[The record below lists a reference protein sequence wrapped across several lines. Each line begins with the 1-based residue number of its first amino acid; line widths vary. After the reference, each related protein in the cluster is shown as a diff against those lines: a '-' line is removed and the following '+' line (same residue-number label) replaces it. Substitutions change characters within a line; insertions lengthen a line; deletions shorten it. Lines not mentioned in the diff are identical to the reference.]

1 VTHVKET
8 VGSEPTA
15 PAPSFSGDRSA
26 DWSAFLAGYP
36 TLAGAIGASGD
47 RHALDFAIV
56 GAMAKSLNSS
66 HTFISASSSQPG
78 QAFAG
83 VGITLSADLVVT
95 DVFPGTPAEAAGL
108 RVGDRI
114 IAVDGVSVEGMK
126 SDEVSPRV
134 RGPVGST
141 VQFTVVRGGQAEPVT
156 LTATRAEIAVPW
168 VDARVL
174 EDGIGYLKIR
184 LFPAPDALGVFDQA
198 VAMLDGA
205 DIKALVIDVRD
216 NAGGF
221 IDMSDKVVSRFI
233 REGPIYQRISRGGQI
248 APVNADGSA
257 WGRNVPIAILVNK
270 GSSGNGGEL
279 LPSALREHGLGYVI
293 GSRTAGV
300 FAAGIRAPLQ
310 DGSTLAVTTQLWKTS
325 QGMEIE
331 GVGLEPDLAVDLD
344 PGALAE
350 GRDTQLQAA
359 IDYLKTKLGG

>member
-1 VTHVKET
+1 MGPSRVILAFAILFCVVVVPSAAHAQAAPGPFVKQAFDLLMDRFVVPPTSNGLLEAGWAGGAAHVKE
-8 VGSEPTA
+8 VAGSEPTA

-66 HTFISASSSQPG
+66 HTFISAASTALPG
-78 QAFAG
+78 QTFAG
-83 VGITLSADLVVT
+83 VGITMSADLVVT
-95 DVFPGTPAEAAGL
+95 DLFPGTPAEAAGL

-156 LTATRAEIAVPW
+156 LTATRAEISVPW
-168 VDARVL
+168 VNARVL

-184 LFPAPDALGVFDQA
+184 QFPPLDAIGVFDQA

-205 DIKALVIDVRD
+205 DVKALVIDVRD
-216 NAGGF
+216 NSGGF
-221 IDMSDKVVSRFI
+221 IDLSDKVVSRFI
-233 REGPIYQRISRGGQI
+233 REGPI
-248 APVNADGSA
+248 
-257 WGRNVPIAILVNK
+257 
-270 GSSGNGGEL
+270 
-279 LPSALREHGLGYVI
+279 
-293 GSRTAGV
+293 
-300 FAAGIRAPLQ
+300 
-310 DGSTLAVTTQLWKTS
+310 
-325 QGMEIE
+325 
-331 GVGLEPDLAVDLD
+331 
-344 PGALAE
+344 
-350 GRDTQLQAA
+350 
-359 IDYLKTKLGG
+359 